1 MAAKPVVL
9 LAGITGMMGD
19 KIASAILDRGKVDL
33 KAIADPEM
41 ANAALEI
48 AGDVISMKQTLATY
62 QQVTGKKLDVKHLG
76 SVEDLESWIEQKKQT
91 ASSPNEYLPQQYIY
105 TMVSGKGKFD
115 NIQNSRYSQIQ
126 PLTVKQYVETANL

>member
-19 KIASAILDRGKVDL
+19 K
-33 KAIADPEM
+33 
-41 ANAALEI
+41 
-48 AGDVISMKQTLATY
+48 
-62 QQVTGKKLDVKHLG
+62 
-76 SVEDLESWIEQKKQT
+76 LESWIEQKKQT
-91 ASSPNEYLPQQYIY
+91 ASSPNEYLPQQYVY

-126 PLTVKQYVETANL
+126 PLTVKQYLETAHL